1 MTSGPDLQ
9 AAFDLG
15 RMSFDDLP
23 GFFEDDVAVF
33 WGPFFRS
40 CAAVV
45 AGESELRKAVAPGQA
60 QRKASAKALSL
71 GSEAS
76 AVQIVAYLRDHFD
89 PCLINPRHGDQR
101 AFFTAYY
108 RPAVQASLTRSTY
121 FREPLFARPEDL
133 VTLEPGQETASLRGL
148 SSARRQRDG
157 TLVPYPTRA
166 EIDAGA
172 LGERARPLAYVAD
185 AIEAFMIHIQG
196 SARLVLDDGQA
207 LDLTYAGRNGQPY
220 SSIGKILIERGDI
233 KLEDMT
239 LGRLKA
245 WVRANGQESGEPGR
259 TLLQT
264 NKSFIFFSSA
274 SADAAASGPI
284 GAAGLPLTPLRSIA
298 IDRSVWPYGLPF
310 WIEVDAPWSSEQATP
325 FNRLVVGQD
334 TGTAIVGAARA
345 DLFFGDGARAGHVAG
360 SVRHHGRM
368 FVLLP
373 KVDLR

>member
-1 MTSGPDLQ
+1 MTLDGGLQ
-9 AAFDLG
+9 AAFDLK
-15 RMSFDDLP
+15 RASFEDLP
-23 GFFEDDVAVF
+23 DVFEDNLAAF
-33 WGPFFRS
+33 WAPFLRS

-45 AGESELRKAVAPGQA
+45 TGEPALRKAVAPGEA
-60 QRKASAKALSL
+60 QRTASAHALSL
-71 GSEAS
+71 GHEAS
-76 AVQIVAYLRDHFD
+76 AAQIVAYLRDYFV
-89 PCLINPRHGDQR
+89 PSLVQPRDGNHR
-101 AFFTAYY
+101 AFYTAYY
-108 RPAVQASLTRSTY
+108 RPEVRASLTRSAK
-121 FREPLFARPEDL
+121 FQEPLFARPDDL
-133 VTLEPGQETASLRGL
+133 VTLEPGQENAGFWGL
-148 SSARRQRDG
+148 SSAKRQPDG

-196 SARLVLDDGQA
+196 SARLMLDDGQA
-207 LDLTYAGRNGQPY
+207 IDLTYAGRNGQPY
-220 SSIGKILIERGDI
+220 TSIGKILIERGDI

-245 WVRANGQESGEPGR
+245 WVRANGQELGEHGR

-264 NKSFIFFSSA
+264 NQSFIFFSLA
-274 SADAAASGPI
+274 SADASAPGPI

-310 WIEVDAPWSSEQATP
+310 WIEVDAPRSSEQATP

-334 TGTAIVGAARA
+334 TGTAIVGTARA
-345 DLFFGDGARAGHVAG
+345 DLFFGDGARAGHLAG

-373 KVDLR
+373 KVDLQ